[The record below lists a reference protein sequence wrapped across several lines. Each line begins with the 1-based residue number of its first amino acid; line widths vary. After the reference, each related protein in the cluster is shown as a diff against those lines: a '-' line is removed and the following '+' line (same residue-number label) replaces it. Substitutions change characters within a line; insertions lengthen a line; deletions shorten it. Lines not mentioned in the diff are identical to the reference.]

1 MTFFYFL
8 RGLWLRVKFPVRRFY
23 ADTVRFGE
31 PLLIPSDAY
40 FAERKAEKEA
50 VEAGARLTSHD
61 HPLLKTAPVGKPDKI
76 VIVDPPLLR
85 GDYGATLDRVMR
97 TKTP

>member
-8 RGLWLRVKFPVRRFY
+8 RGLWLRIKFPVQRYFVE
-23 ADTVRFGE
+23 TVRLGE
-31 PLLIPSDAY
+31 PFPFPSDELIAK
-40 FAERKAEKEA
+40 RKADNEA
-50 VEAGARLTSHD
+50 VEAGARLTGHD

-76 VIVDPPLLR
+76 VIVDPPLLQGDCR
-85 GDYGATLDRVMR
+85 GTLDRVMR